1 MNTFIVVLFC
11 LLVVFSSSSTFACP
25 SCTSGINSECYSCA
39 DCSISIFNGN
49 CQCGD
54 GSACQ
59 EVDSSCCANNRDV
72 DDSIRKT
79 FTCPSCATG
88 INSECFTCA
97 GCGGISIYNG
107 ECQCEDGSAC
117 KEIDSSC
124 CSNDDS
130 LTFTCPS
137 CTSGINSECYTCADC
152 SISIFNGNCQCGDGT
167 TCQEIDSSCC
177 NAAAH
182 QQHSLIQ
189 PNRIN
194 LGCFLC
200 SGTCCPDG
208 GCYASGSMCCISG
221 GACSSQSICCPPAP
235 GSTTGGCC
243 PAGSMC
249 GPNNT
254 CLSV

>member
-11 LLVVFSSSSTFACP
+11 LLVVIFSSSSTFACP

-39 DCSISIFNGN
+39 DCSISIINGD

-59 EVDSSCCANNRDV
+59 EVDSWCCSNNRDV
-72 DDSIRKT
+72 DDVVQDSTT

-117 KEIDSSC
+117 QEIDSSC
-124 CSNDDS
+124 CSNDDTDAVEKNGHS
-130 LTFTCPS
+130 LTFTCPPCS
-137 CTSGINSECYTCADC
+137 SGINSECYTCADC

-177 NAAAH
+177 NAAAEH
-182 QQHSLIQ
+182 
-189 PNRIN
+189 P
-194 LGCFLC
+194 
-200 SGTCCPDG
+200 TV
-208 GCYASGSMCCISG
+208 
-221 GACSSQSICCPPAP
+221 AP
-235 GSTTGGCC
+235 
-243 PAGSMC
+243 
-249 GPNNT
+249 
-254 CLSV
+254 